1 MVHCC
6 QEKEKY
12 LDIRNVLQIP
22 WWGGVWNPFNP
33 FNPEMFGGFKDL
45 LTRGIW
51 WPKDKVDGDRSVW
64 TYIMFLFGKNLISK
78 NVVSYNLGNSKH
90 KKYLKID
97 QKFKT
102 VLVFL
107 SYRDR
112 MEVIQ
117 LTVTCQSNFLT
128 ENSQAQWGKKA
139 EGCLVTPYS
148 SDFLCLDCLAS

>member
-1 MVHCC
+1 
-6 QEKEKY
+6 
-12 LDIRNVLQIP
+12 
-22 WWGGVWNPFNP
+22 
-33 FNPEMFGGFKDL
+33 
-45 LTRGIW
+45 
-51 WPKDKVDGDRSVW
+51 
-64 TYIMFLFGKNLISK
+64 MFLFGKNLISK

-90 KKYLKID
+90 IKNLKID
-97 QKFKT
+97 QRFKT

-117 LTVTCQSNFLT
+117 LTVTCQSSFLT

>member
-1 MVHCC
+1 M
-6 QEKEKY
+6 
-12 LDIRNVLQIP
+12 
-22 WWGGVWNPFNP
+22 
-33 FNPEMFGGFKDL
+33 
-45 LTRGIW
+45 
-51 WPKDKVDGDRSVW
+51 DGDRSVW

-78 NVVSYNLGNSKH
+78 NMVSYNLGNSKH
-90 KKYLKID
+90 IKYYLKID
-97 QKFKT
+97 QRFET

>member
-1 MVHCC
+1 MSS
-6 QEKEKY
+6 KY
-12 LDIRNVLQIP
+12 RGEEVSGTPLTPSTRRCLVDLKTYSP
-22 WWGGVWNPFNP
+22 GGS
-33 FNPEMFGGFKDL
+33 GCLGY
-45 LTRGIW
+45 IW

-78 NVVSYNLGNSKH
+78 NMVSYNLINLGNSKH
-90 KKYLKID
+90 IKYLKID
-97 QKFKT
+97 QRFKT